1 MSKDQT
7 TQPTLFQEDSPV
19 NHSALQE
26 NGEEKM
32 MTATSGM
39 KLLELLPKQN
49 QNGLLEKMLK
59 ALLTSPMV
67 QSCNRY
73 NKTWKKRVS
82 KSNVL
87 LFQLQ
92 VSVLGIKEKESGL
105 SDAMFQTPTTQDA
118 RIGPNNIGGNKHRMK
133 RGSIALA
140 DQILF
145 QTPTATEIPM
155 RSKEAMEKR
164 KKYRESIGRKSIPHG
179 NLLEQIQMM
188 YPTPVVN
195 DNSLET
201 IEKWKQRQKI
211 KKEQGINLHFK
222 LCHHVQMYPTPTA
235 MDHIDR
241 KGMRPSRA
249 ATNRKS
255 GYLSEMIKM
264 YPTPTTRD
272 YKDSTISNSH
282 QNRNSDSLPIKIMK
296 MYGTPKAQ
304 DSRAALTDRG
314 KGNFGE
320 QVHQEYN
327 AKQVGGRLNP
337 NFVEFLMAYPQDWT
351 KIEPTE

>member
-7 TQPTLFQEDSPV
+7 IQPTLFQEDSPV

-26 NGEEKM
+26 NEKERM
-32 MTATSGM
+32 MTAISGM
-39 KLLELLPKQN
+39 KLLESLPKQN

-59 ALLTSPMV
+59 ELLTSPMV

-145 QTPTATEIPM
+145 QTPTSTEIPM

-164 KKYRESIGRKSIPHG
+164 KKYRESIGRKTVPPG

-188 YPTPVVN
+188 YPTPTQ
-195 DNSLET
+195 DSASERT
-201 IEKWKQRQKI
+201 
-211 KKEQGINLHFK
+211 KKFNQGGLPLPLAVK
-222 LCHHVQMYPTPTA
+222 MYPTPTA
-235 MDHIDR
+235 GCEEGGEQSDR
-241 KGMRPSRA
+241 VEQTKSGGFVLRKKIKSDMTFGAKLLSCNALPRKENSTRHQQQGITRMQL
-249 ATNRKS
+249 TNRIGKRA
-255 GYLSEMIKM
+255 E
-264 YPTPTTRD
+264 T
-272 YKDSTISNSH
+272 SH
-282 QNRNSDSLPIKIMK
+282 
-296 MYGTPKAQ
+296 Y
-304 DSRAALTDRG
+304 
-314 KGNFGE
+314 
-320 QVHQEYN
+320 QERY
-327 AKQVGGRLNP
+327 
-337 NFVEFLMAYPQDWT
+337 
-351 KIEPTE
+351 

>member
-26 NGEEKM
+26 NEKEKM

-59 ALLTSPMV
+59 ELLTSPMV

-155 RSKEAMEKR
+155 RSKEAIEKR
-164 KKYRESIGRKSIPHG
+164 KKYRESIGRKTVPHG

-188 YPTPVVN
+188 YPTPTQ
-195 DNSLET
+195 DSASERT
-201 IEKWKQRQKI
+201 
-211 KKEQGINLHFK
+211 KKYNQGGLPLPLAVK
-222 LCHHVQMYPTPTA
+222 MYPTPTA
-235 MDHIDR
+235 GCEEGGEQSDR
-241 KGMRPSRA
+241 VEQ
-249 ATNRKS
+249 TKS
-255 GYLSEMIKM
+255 GGFVLRKKNKPDMKFGAKLSDAMLYLEKKIL
-264 YPTPTTRD
+264 PTPTARD
-272 YKDSTISNSH
+272 YKDAAYQPNWKES
-282 QNRNSDSLPIKIMK
+282 RDKSLPREILKNNK
-296 MYGTPKAQ
+296 PG
-304 DSRAALTDRG
+304 G
-314 KGNFGE
+314 K
-320 QVHQEYN
+320 
-327 AKQVGGRLNP
+327 LNP
-337 NFVEFLMAYPQDWT
+337 HFVEFLMAYPMNWT
-351 KIEPTE
+351 KVDPTE

>member
-1 MSKDQT
+1 
-7 TQPTLFQEDSPV
+7 
-19 NHSALQE
+19 
-26 NGEEKM
+26 
-32 MTATSGM
+32 
-39 KLLELLPKQN
+39 LPKQN

-59 ALLTSPMV
+59 ELLTSPMV

-164 KKYRESIGRKSIPHG
+164 KKYRESIGRKTVPPG

-188 YPTPVVN
+188 YPTPVVS

-235 MDHIDR
+235 GCEEGGEQSDR
-241 KGMRPSRA
+241 VEQ
-249 ATNRKS
+249 TKS
-255 GYLSEMIKM
+255 GGFVLRKKNKPNMTFGAKLSDAMLYLEKKIL
-264 YPTPTTRD
+264 PTPTARD
-272 YKDSTISNSH
+272 YKDAAYQPNWKES
-282 QNRNSDSLPIKIMK
+282 RDKSLPREILKNNK
-296 MYGTPKAQ
+296 PG
-304 DSRAALTDRG
+304 G
-314 KGNFGE
+314 K
-320 QVHQEYN
+320 
-327 AKQVGGRLNP
+327 LNP
-337 NFVEFLMAYPQDWT
+337 HFVEFLMAYPMNWT
-351 KIEPTE
+351 KVDPTE